1 MELLADAAT
10 PNGSDG
16 VPPRDSADSQPD
28 GAPSSVPP
36 TVLIRIPLGLAI
48 LVAERIRAD
57 LNTDLRAAG
66 TGTAFLVGLGDAA
79 VATASRVARALVQAG
94 QRPARVAVGLA
105 ESGLNTPPLRF
116 AREPALRLQ
125 AAATDRF
132 QATVIRGRT
141 ITTMARAE
149 AIAFLNAESANG
161 IAWVQQQVTPTLIDD
176 LTTDPKVRELAMGQ
190 AQVRSPTP
198 LELRQRSASAT
209 DGSNPAFAGCWRS
222 QPRPAPVGPYAASGC
237 GPEQPHQ

>member
-1 MELLADAAT
+1 MEVLVDAT
-10 PNGSDG
+10 TRNGIDDL
-16 VPPRDSADSQPD
+16 PPRDSADTQPE
-28 GAPSSVPP
+28 GVAPSSVPP

-79 VATASRVARALVQAG
+79 VATASRMARALVQAG

-132 QATVIRGRT
+132 QTTVLRGRA

-161 IAWVQQQVTPTLIDD
+161 IAWVQQQVTPALIDD
-176 LTTDPKVRELAMGQ
+176 LTADPKVRELAMGQ
-190 AQVRSPTP
+190 AQGALADAGR
-198 LELRQRSASAT
+198 ELRQRSASA
-209 DGSNPAFAGCWRS
+209 DGWVESGVRRLFGRA
-222 QPRPAPVGPYAASGC
+222 QPRPTPVGP
-237 GPEQPHQ
+237 QPADG

>member
-1 MELLADAAT
+1 MEVLADGTARTAIDDVPPQHPAEPQSDGAAT
-10 PNGSDG
+10 GS
-16 VPPRDSADSQPD
+16 VS
-28 GAPSSVPP
+28 P
-36 TVLIRIPLGLAI
+36 TVLIRIPLGLAM

-79 VATASRVARALVQAG
+79 VATASRVARAFIQAG

-125 AAATDRF
+125 AVASDRF
-132 QATVIRGRT
+132 QATVLRGRA
-141 ITTMARAE
+141 ITTTARAE

-190 AQVRSPTP
+190 AQGALADAAR
-198 LELRQRSASAT
+198 ELRQRSASA
-209 DGSNPAFAGCWRS
+209 DGWVESSVRRLFGRS
-222 QPRPAPVGPYAASGC
+222 QSRSAPLGPQPADG
-237 GPEQPHQ
+237 

>member
-1 MELLADAAT
+1 MEVLADAAT
-10 PNGSDG
+10 PNRSDG
-16 VPPRDSADSQPD
+16 VPPRDSADSQLH

-79 VATASRVARALVQAG
+79 VTTASRVARALVQAG

-116 AREPALRLQ
+116 ARQPALRLQ
-125 AAATDRF
+125 AAATDRL

-190 AQVRSPTP
+190 AQGALADAAR
-198 LELRQRSASAT
+198 ELRQRSASA
-209 DGSNPAFAGCWRS
+209 DGWVESGVRRLFGRT
-222 QPRPAPVGPYAASGC
+222 QPRPAQVGP
-237 GPEQPHQ
+237 QPADG

>member
-1 MELLADAAT
+1 MEVLADAT
-10 PNGSDG
+10 TRTGVDQ
-16 VPPRDSADSQPD
+16 VPPQASADPPPEGTASGP
-28 GAPSSVPP
+28 VPP

-79 VATASRVARALVQAG
+79 VATASRVARAFIQAG

-125 AAATDRF
+125 AVAGARF
-132 QATVIRGRT
+132 QA
-141 ITTMARAE
+141 
-149 AIAFLNAESANG
+149 
-161 IAWVQQQVTPTLIDD
+161 
-176 LTTDPKVRELAMGQ
+176 
-190 AQVRSPTP
+190 
-198 LELRQRSASAT
+198 
-209 DGSNPAFAGCWRS
+209 
-222 QPRPAPVGPYAASGC
+222 PVLG
-237 GPEQPHQ
+237 